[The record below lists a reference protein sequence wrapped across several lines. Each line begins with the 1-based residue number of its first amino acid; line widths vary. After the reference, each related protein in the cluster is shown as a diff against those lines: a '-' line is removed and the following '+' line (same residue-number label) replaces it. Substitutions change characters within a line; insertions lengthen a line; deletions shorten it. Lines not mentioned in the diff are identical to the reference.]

1 MIFATEFIMTSK
13 AYLNNFKYFNPQMR
27 NRKQRKLYSKHMQPS
42 YIQIAMGNMWKK
54 IKQLS
59 NDPITIFYEH
69 LIFIILNIFNFVNM
83 YVNIH

>member
-42 YIQIAMGNMWKK
+42 YIQIAMGNM
-54 IKQLS
+54 
-59 NDPITIFYEH
+59 
-69 LIFIILNIFNFVNM
+69 
-83 YVNIH
+83 